1 MKEYPFNLST
11 ERGIIE
17 DCVAVIL
24 PPQLT
29 LWQLF
34 CNFSNFF
41 PWCVLGLYLASIHQ
55 MKCKGP
61 NTCERFWLSCHII
74 LMQPKHQ
81 MRSMR
86 WPVMETMILSLNGPQ
101 VRSSLIES
109 QTWCGIPKIENTKTW
124 NFTFLDSMQKRDTMY
139 FFSLAI
145 VYNHHDIET
154 SV

>member
-1 MKEYPFNLST
+1 MVLFQKTWWKRVIEYSFNLFP
-11 ERGIIE
+11 ERSIVENCI
-17 DCVAVIL
+17 
-24 PPQLT
+24 
-29 LWQLF
+29 
-34 CNFSNFF
+34 SR
-41 PWCVLGLYLASIHQ
+41 CVLGLYLASIHQ

-139 FFSLAI
+139 FFLTGYCVQSSW
-145 VYNHHDIET
+145 YWDIRLEDLLPT
-154 SV
+154 